1 MAGKWKNVYEDDVI
15 IVCDKPAGVAVQSRR
30 LDRKDLEGLVR
41 SYLIKQSGRRDVF
54 AAAVHRLDQPV
65 EGLVLLAKTRQA
77 AATLSGQMQGGEWS
91 KEYLAVVEGKLP
103 QTEGILEDYLRKD
116 IRTQQAQIVSAQEE
130 GAKRAKLEYK
140 VLESLADRQLVRIRL
155 YTGRYHQI
163 RAQLAHA
170 GHPLAGD
177 SRYRSASG
185 MDGRG
190 LGLCAYRLTFS
201 HPVTGERLTFTK
213 CPEGENFRDF
223 TYISEM
229 CAQ

>member
-1 MAGKWKNVYEDDVI
+1 MAGKWKNIYEDDAI

-30 LDRKDLEGLVR
+30 LNRQDLEGLVR
-41 SYLIKQSGRRDVF
+41 SYLIRQSGKRDVF
-54 AAAVHRLDQPV
+54 VAAVHRLDQPV

-77 AATLSGQMQGGEWS
+77 AGVLSRQMQEGAWS

-116 IRTQQAQIVSAQEE
+116 ARTQQAQVVSAQEE
-130 GAKRAKLEYK
+130 GAKRAELEYK
-140 VLESLADRQLVRIRL
+140 VLESLADRQLVKIRL
-155 YTGRYHQI
+155 HTGRYHQI
-163 RAQLAHA
+163 RAQFAHA

-177 SRYRSASG
+177 SRYQSASRT
-185 MDGRG
+185 DGRG
-190 LGLCAYRLTFS
+190 LGLCAYRLAFV

-223 TYISEM
+223 TYISKM